1 MEKAVI
7 MAEGDVLTE
16 EDLVFSSIESPTQ
29 IPAPGDMTLGALE
42 KKTILAVIKKNK
54 GNISRSAQELGITRA
69 ALYRRLE
76 KYDL

>member
-1 MEKAVI
+1 
-7 MAEGDVLTE
+7 MAEGDMITE
-16 EDLVFSSIESPTQ
+16 DDLVFSSIENRPEIT
-29 IPAPGDMTLGALE
+29 APGDMTLGALE
-42 KKTILAVIKKNK
+42 KKAILAVIKKNK